1 MIAWPV
7 HRHNIIST
15 VLAKFKDLI
24 GITVIQVVKENI
36 TQAPSFPT
44 VLDEEVVVGP
54 LSKFGVEFW
63 IMTIAHFFVRAMEVF
78 HILFVN

>member
-7 HRHNIIST
+7 RRHNIIST

-24 GITVIQVVKENI
+24 GITVAQVVKENA

-44 VLDEEVVVGP
+44 VLDEEVVVCP
-54 LSKFGVEFW
+54 LFKFGIEFW
-63 IMTIAHFFVRAMEVF
+63 IVTIAHFLVRAMDSSM
-78 HILFVN
+78 